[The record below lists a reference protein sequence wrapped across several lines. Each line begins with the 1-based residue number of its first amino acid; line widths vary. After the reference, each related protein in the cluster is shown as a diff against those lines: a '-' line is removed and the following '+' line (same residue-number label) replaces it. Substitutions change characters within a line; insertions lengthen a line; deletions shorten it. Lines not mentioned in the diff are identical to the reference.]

1 MIPCVKSDWQH
12 TCEFMNLV
20 FLISNTKRNSVRV
33 LRVWRSVF
41 HFHPLLQ
48 KRLFVFAGNG
58 GNEYRQKA
66 FQSHARNS
74 GCRYPG
80 GFQRRAGRPSFGT
93 RSCSQGLVC
102 YTFCSARR
110 AKGWC
115 RLLDS
120 TTSPQKAPEKRPA
133 WLRQGKPLPMSKMR
147 YDPDAYPV
155 SGCGVNEII
164 EIRPLQAPRKSGG
177 IIQISA

>member
-33 LRVWRSVF
+33 LRIWRSVF

-48 KRLFVFAGNG
+48 KRLFCFCRKRGNG
-58 GNEYRQKA
+58 IPAKSVSISREKMRLPVLWRFPKE
-66 FQSHARNS
+66 
-74 GCRYPG
+74 
-80 GFQRRAGRPSFGT
+80 GRKVRLWHT
-93 RSCSQGLVC
+93 IL
-102 YTFCSARR
+102 R

-115 RLLDS
+115 RFLDS